1 MSVSLKK
8 GQSVSLAKKNNG
20 YEDIVINLKW
30 DQGTTE
36 SKVGFFKSLFGKK
49 QLENQ
54 SIDLDLGCLFELK
67 NGSKGAVQAL
77 GNSFGSLDKAPY
89 IKLDGDDRTGES
101 DDGETL
107 RINGHKWNEIS
118 RVLVYSFIY
127 AGVAKWSEANGIVRL
142 NSQVEEL
149 EITLDNSNN
158 SDSMC
163 GIALIENINGDMKV
177 TKINDYYQDHV
188 QLDKAFKWNL
198 NWRPGT
204 K

>member
-30 DQGTTE
+30 DQGITE
-36 SKVGFFKSLFGKK
+36 TKGGFFKSLFGKNK
-49 QLENQ
+49 AETQ

-101 DDGETL
+101 NDGETL
-107 RINGHKWNEIS
+107 RINGHKWSEIS

-177 TKINDYYQDHV
+177 TKVNDYYKDHV
-188 QLDKAFKWNL
+188 QLDRAFKWNL
-198 NWRPGT
+198 NWRAGS